1 MKISVK
7 LSLVAAL
14 ILFLAL
20 VSLTTSQVMQLRAA
34 IYQDADADIQETGG
48 SLAIQIEHWLQAK
61 LTLVNLVKQS
71 AERDFSEAKL
81 MHQLTNPLLEKNF
94 LIMFGADMQGVPYKG
109 FLTWKPTAD
118 YDARKRGW
126 FGQATTASQATL
138 TEPYADFATGNL
150 LISAVT
156 SIVHQGKTVGV
167 IGGDLA
173 LDTIAN
179 AVNTVD
185 FNGAGYAFLMARNG
199 KIITHPNKEFNGKN
213 LADLFGGKQP
223 QLRPNLQEYQVEGA
237 ASFVSFVPIKNLN
250 GADWLIGVVADK
262 SLVMAQANSLTWQ
275 AIIFT
280 LIAVVVGSILLYIL
294 TKALLSP
301 LQDLYLSLKEINSG
315 DGDLTKRLPVVSKD
329 EVGLVSSE
337 FNSFLAGLQKLIK
350 QILAS
355 SSEVRHSTDA
365 TAKGAEQSARQLEM
379 QLIELDQ
386 LAAAM
391 QEMSATA
398 EEVAGNSQGAA
409 EQARAANAE
418 SDRGYRIVAAS
429 TQAINQL
436 ASEMDNTGH
445 AVNNLTNLSANIE
458 NVLSVID
465 GIAEQ
470 TNLLALNAA
479 IEAARAGESGR
490 GFAVVADE
498 VRTLASRTQEA
509 TLETGQMIEQL
520 QTGVKQVEAA
530 MLASRNSASST
541 AENATQA
548 NTALES
554 IRDAI
559 DTINEMN
566 VQIATAAE
574 EQSATTEEVNRN
586 TTNIRDISQQL
597 ADVAQQQVDQCRAM
611 VEQVASQR
619 QLLKRFKV

>member
-1 MKISVK
+1 MKISIK

-20 VSLTTSQVMQLRAA
+20 ASLTTSQVFQLRAA
-34 IYQDADADIQETGG
+34 LYQEADAEIQETGS

-61 LTLVNLVKQS
+61 LMLVNLVKQS
-71 AERDFSEAKL
+71 AERDFSEAHL
-81 MHQLTNPLLEKNF
+81 MHQLTNPLLEENF

-109 FLTWKPTAD
+109 FLTWRPTPD
-118 YDARKRGW
+118 YNGKQRSWFNRGLSTS
-126 FGQATTASQATL
+126 GVVL
-138 TEPYADFATGNL
+138 TEPYADFDTGNL
-150 LISAVT
+150 LISVVT
-156 SIVHQGKTVGV
+156 SISDNGKPVGV
-167 IGGDLA
+167 VGGDLPLKTVSDA
-173 LDTIAN
+173 LNTI
-179 AVNTVD
+179 D
-185 FNGAGYAFLMARNG
+185 FNGTGYAFLMARNG
-199 KIITHPNKEFNGKN
+199 KIISHPNANFNSKN
-213 LADLFGGKQP
+213 LADLFDGKQP
-223 QLRPNLQEYQVEGA
+223 QLRPDLQEYQVEGT
-237 ASFVSFVPIKNLN
+237 ASLVSFIPVKNLN

-275 AIIFT
+275 AILFT
-280 LIAVVVGSILLYIL
+280 LIAVIIGSVLLYIL

-301 LQDLYLSLKEINSG
+301 LQDLYISLKEINSG
-315 DGDLTKRLPVVSKD
+315 EGDLTRRLPVASRD

-365 TAKGAEQSARQLEM
+365 TAKGAEQSAHQLHL
-379 QLIELDQ
+379 QLTELDQ

-398 EEVAGNSQGAA
+398 EEVANNSQGAA
-409 EQARAANAE
+409 EQARAANTE
-418 SDRGYRIVAAS
+418 SDRGYQIVAAS

-436 ASEMDNTGH
+436 ASEMESTGQ

-498 VRTLASRTQEA
+498 VRTLASSTQEA